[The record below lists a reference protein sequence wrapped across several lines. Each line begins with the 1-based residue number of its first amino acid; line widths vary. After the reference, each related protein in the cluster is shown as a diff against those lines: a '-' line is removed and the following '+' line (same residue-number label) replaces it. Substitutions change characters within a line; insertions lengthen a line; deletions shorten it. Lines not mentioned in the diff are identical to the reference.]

1 VAQTRLETHE
11 SGDPDGPAVFY
22 QHGTPASG
30 LLHPG
35 YERSARE
42 LGIRLIGYDRA
53 GYGGSARQSGR
64 RVVDAAADL
73 DALADE
79 LGVDRFATWGI
90 SGGGPHALACAA
102 RCSDRLVAVGCLA
115 APTPYGA
122 DGVDWFAGMGQE
134 NLDEFGAA
142 LESEDALR
150 RYLEPQATGL
160 LAASPED
167 LREEM
172 ATLLGDADR
181 EALTGE
187 LAEHLLE
194 SSAHGLAGGFDGWL
208 DDDLA
213 FVAPWGFELDEIR
226 RPVLLVHGRDDRFVP
241 ASHGEWLAERIP
253 GVEARITDDDG
264 HLTLMELRVHDVH
277 TWLLAHLA

>member
-1 VAQTRLETHE
+1 VAQTRLEIHE
-11 SGDPDGPAVFY
+11 GGDPSGPVVFY

-35 YERSARE
+35 YDRSARE

-53 GYGGSARQSGR
+53 GYGGSPRQPGR
-64 RVVDAAADL
+64 RVVDASRDL

-79 LGVDRFATWGI
+79 LGIDRFATWGI

-102 RCSDRLVAVGCLA
+102 RCSDRLVAVASLA
-115 APTPYGA
+115 SPTPYEA
-122 DGVDWFAGMGQE
+122 DGIDWYAGMGQE

-142 LESEDALR
+142 LEGEEPLR
-150 RYLEPQATGL
+150 RYLEPQAAGF
-160 LAASPED
+160 LAASAEE
-167 LREEM
+167 LREQLH
-172 ATLLGDADR
+172 TLLGDVDR

-187 LAEHLLE
+187 LAEHLLD
-194 SSAHGLAGGFDGWL
+194 SAAQGLAGGVDGWL
-208 DDDLA
+208 DDDVA
-213 FVAPWGFELDEIR
+213 FVAPWGFELAEIG

-241 ASHGEWLAERIP
+241 ASHGDWLAERIP

-264 HLTLMELRVHDVH
+264 HLTLMERRVHDVH
-277 TWLLAHLA
+277 AWLLAHLA